1 MIDNSILQNI
11 TFSVT
16 LSRFLKVGTEWN
28 MDWNK
33 DLYQFQCNRL
43 YYLKKGKGLLYLHN
57 RVLTLEPGYV
67 YLIPAFGVLRS
78 ELIEEMEKYFI
89 HFQTNS
95 SLFYLYDRFDSQAC
109 YPADELTE
117 GLFRLVL
124 DNYMS
129 PPPASYFKVQGSM
142 QILLSGFFNHIDTS
156 RQNIM
161 RFVPIVD
168 YLQNNYR
175 QDISIKDLAAQMN
188 LNPVYFSDLFKSTFH
203 ISPKQYLINKRLIES
218 QNLLLETS
226 LSVKEIAYE
235 VGFSNENYFSEIFKQ
250 KIGVSPTH
258 FRQAQK
264 NSISPAGTTL
274 F

>member
-1 MIDNSILQNI
+1 MIDKNLLQNI

-16 LSRFLKVGTEWN
+16 LSQFLNVGEEWN

-33 DLYQFQCNRL
+33 NLYQLQCNRL
-43 YYLKKGKGLLYLHN
+43 YFLKKGKGVLYLHN
-57 RVLTLEPGYV
+57 RMLTLEPGFV

-78 ELIEEMEKYFI
+78 EMIEEMQKYFI

-95 SLFYLYDRFDSQAC
+95 SLFYLYHLFDSQAY
-109 YPADELTE
+109 YPSDNLTE

-124 DNYMS
+124 DNYRQPS
-129 PPPASYFKVQGSM
+129 PASHFKVQGSM

-168 YLQNNYR
+168 YLQNNYK
-175 QDISIKDLAAQMN
+175 QDISIKALADQMN

-203 ISPKQYLINKRLIES
+203 ITPKQYLINKRLIES
-218 QNLLLETS
+218 QNLLQETNM
-226 LSVKEIAYE
+226 SVKEIAYE
-235 VGFSNENYFSEIFKQ
+235 VGFLNENYFSEIFKQ
-250 KIGVSPTH
+250 KIGVSPSV
-258 FRQAQK
+258 FRK
-264 NSISPAGTTL
+264 VKHSVSL
-274 F
+274 